1 MDKLYI
7 FGVPIHR
14 VTMIEAVEI
23 LKGYLKEDRIH
34 IVATPN
40 AEIIMMAQKDEE
52 YKKILNETDL
62 NVPDGSGVVFAS
74 KVFNKPLKERV
85 AGFDLMM
92 EFVKWASHKDVSIYL
107 LGAKPEVVEKAQS
120 NLKNLYPSLKIVGFH
135 HGYFNEKEE
144 ENIIEDINKRA
155 AQVLFVALGAP
166 KQEKWIYKNK
176 EKLKVK
182 IAMGVGGSFDVIAGK
197 AKRAPEIYRKLGLE
211 WLYRLMQEPWRY
223 KRMSALPKFAF
234 KVLLYK
240 LRKNNF

>member
-52 YKKILNETDL
+52 YKKILNETNL

-211 WLYRLMQEPWRY
+211 WLYRLIQEPWRY

-234 KVLLYK
+234 KVLLARLK
-240 LRKNNF
+240 GDF

>member
-211 WLYRLMQEPWRY
+211 WLYRLIQEPWRY

-234 KVLLYK
+234 KVLLARLK
-240 LRKNNF
+240 GDF

>member
-211 WLYRLMQEPWRY
+211 WLYRLIQEPWRY

-234 KVLLYK
+234 KVLLSK

>member
-14 VTMIEAVEI
+14 VTMNEAVEI

-52 YKKILNETDL
+52 YKKILNETNL

-211 WLYRLMQEPWRY
+211 WLYRLIQEPWRY

-234 KVLLYK
+234 KVLLARLK
-240 LRKNNF
+240 GDF

>member
-74 KVFNKPLKERV
+74 RVFNKPLKERV

-211 WLYRLMQEPWRY
+211 WLYRLIQEPWRY

-234 KVLLYK
+234 KVLLARLK
-240 LRKNNF
+240 GDF

>member
-211 WLYRLMQEPWRY
+211 WLYRLIQEPWRY

-234 KVLLYK
+234 KVLLAK

>member
-14 VTMIEAVEI
+14 VTMNEAVEI

-52 YKKILNETDL
+52 YKKILNETNL

-92 EFVKWASHKDVSIYL
+92 EFVKWASHKDVSVYL

-211 WLYRLMQEPWRY
+211 WLYRLIQEPWRY

-234 KVLLYK
+234 KVLLARLK
-240 LRKNNF
+240 GDF

>member
-1 MDKLYI
+1 MN
-7 FGVPIHR
+7 
-14 VTMIEAVEI
+14 EAVEI

-52 YKKILNETDL
+52 YKKILNETNL

-211 WLYRLMQEPWRY
+211 WLYRLIQEPWRY

-234 KVLLYK
+234 KVLLARLK
-240 LRKNNF
+240 GDF

>member
-14 VTMIEAVEI
+14 VTMNEAVEI

-52 YKKILNETDL
+52 YKKILNETNL

-120 NLKNLYPSLKIVGFH
+120 NLKNLYPSLKIVGFY

-211 WLYRLMQEPWRY
+211 WLYRLIQEPWRY

-234 KVLLYK
+234 KVLLARLK
-240 LRKNNF
+240 GDF

>member
-92 EFVKWASHKDVSIYL
+92 EFVKWASHKDVSVYL

-211 WLYRLMQEPWRY
+211 WLYRLIQEPWRY

-234 KVLLYK
+234 KVLLARLK
-240 LRKNNF
+240 GDF

>member
-14 VTMIEAVEI
+14 VTMNEAVEI

-120 NLKNLYPSLKIVGFH
+120 NLKNLYPSLKIVGFY

-211 WLYRLMQEPWRY
+211 WLYRLIQEPWRY

-234 KVLLYK
+234 KVLLSK

>member
-14 VTMIEAVEI
+14 VTMNEAVEI

-52 YKKILNETDL
+52 YKKILNETNL

-211 WLYRLMQEPWRY
+211 WLYRLIQEPWRY

-234 KVLLYK
+234 KVLLARLK
-240 LRKNNF
+240 GDFF

>member
-120 NLKNLYPSLKIVGFH
+120 NLKNLYPSLKIVGFY

-211 WLYRLMQEPWRY
+211 WLYRLIQEPWRY

-234 KVLLYK
+234 KVLLSK

>member
-211 WLYRLMQEPWRY
+211 WLYRLIQEPWRY

-234 KVLLYK
+234 KVLLAR

>member
-92 EFVKWASHKDVSIYL
+92 EFVKWASHKDVSVYL

-144 ENIIEDINKRA
+144 KNIIEDINKRA

-211 WLYRLMQEPWRY
+211 WLYRLIQEPWRY

-234 KVLLYK
+234 KVLLARLK
-240 LRKNNF
+240 GDF

>member
-1 MDKLYI
+1 
-7 FGVPIHR
+7 
-14 VTMIEAVEI
+14 
-23 LKGYLKEDRIH
+23 
-34 IVATPN
+34 
-40 AEIIMMAQKDEE
+40 
-52 YKKILNETDL
+52 
-62 NVPDGSGVVFAS
+62 VFAS

-211 WLYRLMQEPWRY
+211 WLYRLIQEPWRY

-234 KVLLYK
+234 KVLLARLK
-240 LRKNNF
+240 GDF

>member
-120 NLKNLYPSLKIVGFH
+120 NLKNLYPSLKIVGFY

-211 WLYRLMQEPWRY
+211 WLYRLIQEPWRY

-234 KVLLYK
+234 KVLLARLK
-240 LRKNNF
+240 GDF

>member
-92 EFVKWASHKDVSIYL
+92 EFIKWASHKDVSIYL

-120 NLKNLYPSLKIVGFH
+120 NLKNLYPSLKIVGFY

-211 WLYRLMQEPWRY
+211 WLYRLIQEPWRY

-234 KVLLYK
+234 KVLLARLK
-240 LRKNNF
+240 KEF